1 MRPALIILALAAL
14 SACDSSGRDPEP
26 YAGVVE
32 VSLARTADGGAA
44 ALLLVAVD
52 DTGCAF
58 PLAVETDASPSRL
71 DVRVVGIVP
80 PEGGACDGI
89 IPARATVRLPFTAQG
104 EFPITVAH
112 AGSNDAYTYSI
123 GFAGERLVAVR
134 TSTTR
139 LAAP

>member
-1 MRPALIILALAAL
+1 MRCLLLVLALAAL

-26 YAGVVE
+26 YAGVIE
-32 VSLARTADGGAA
+32 VSLARGADGRA
-44 ALLLVAVD
+44 ALRLVAVE
-52 DTGCAF
+52 DTGCNF
-58 PLAVETDASPSRL
+58 PLTVETDAAPERL
-71 DVRVVGIVP
+71 GVRVVGIAVP
-80 PEGGACDGI
+80 DGPVCLAV
-89 IPARATVRLPFTAQG
+89 IPASALVPLPFTAQG